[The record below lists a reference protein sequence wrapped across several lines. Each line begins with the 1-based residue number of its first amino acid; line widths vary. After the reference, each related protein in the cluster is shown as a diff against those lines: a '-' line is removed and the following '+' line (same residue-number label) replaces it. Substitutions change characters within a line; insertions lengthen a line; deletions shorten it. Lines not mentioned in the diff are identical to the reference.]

1 MNGDPR
7 SSLSSTGIPTRSA
20 GANEVLRSKNKR
32 RDDQIRKKVEQ
43 ELSKRTKQRN
53 TINPAKDSR
62 RGTVSSL
69 KPAPAIIIIETAKII
84 QAAQLMAAKRID
96 AVLVVS
102 EQGDLVGILTDK
114 DIAFRVVADGLDV
127 RTTVVSDVMTADP
140 IAVYDKGS
148 RNEALNIMV
157 SRRFRHL
164 PVISDGDD
172 EEGQSVVGLLDIT
185 KCVFERLDDLERKV
199 NEDQSIIS
207 AMDVLER
214 RGTVNSD
221 RIDTLRNEHECPD
234 VASVIAKV
242 NQEFGDFPGVSVK
255 SSVRDAAKAMK
266 SYHGTAVLVTGTPDG
281 EGKVA
286 GIFTTKDIVLRVI
299 AASLDPGTTSVIRV
313 MTPHPDYVSSE
324 ATILDA
330 LKKLHAG
337 HFLHLPVI
345 DNTVPVGLIDVMTLT
360 ITMLNYLISKSGYSA
375 EQGEEGP
382 MWNNFWNSTFA
393 HSQVESDRV
402 SQVSDSRLSSTYSR
416 SQTIDRSVELSRSQM
431 LEKQL
436 HRSEGIMSPEPSSR
450 YSLAAEDS
458 FSFKLKDMTNKSG
471 KIYRFS
477 CPFDSL
483 EKVYENVCAKTG
495 YKHGYKANNNNSLDI
510 LTASGVRARLC
521 YLDEDG
527 DIVGL
532 ENDKDVYEAVQM
544 SISLRSNRLMVYLGD
559 PPSNTNPLLS
569 NPNSV
574 RSASPNLRSSSPY
587 PLQNKQI
594 AEAPHTIFDSLKDA
608 PLPVNVAIS
617 AGIVVVAF
625 YMITKIAR
633 IK

>member
-53 TINPAKDSR
+53 TINPGKDSR

-114 DIAFRVVADGLDV
+114 DIAFRVVAEGLDV

-299 AASLDPGTTSVIRV
+299 AASLDPSTTSVIRV
-313 MTPHPDYVSSE
+313 M
-324 ATILDA
+324 
-330 LKKLHAG
+330 
-337 HFLHLPVI
+337 
-345 DNTVPVGLIDVMTLT
+345 
-360 ITMLNYLISKSGYSA
+360 ISKSGFAA

-382 MWNNFWNSTFA
+382 MWNSFWNSTFA

-416 SQTIDRSVELSRSQM
+416 SQALDKSLELSRSQL
-431 LEKQL
+431 LEKQAL
-436 HRSEGIMSPEPSSR
+436 RSEGIMSPEPSSR
-450 YSLAAEDS
+450 YSLAGEDS
-458 FSFKLKDMTNKSG
+458 FSFKLKDMTSKSG

-477 CPFDSL
+477 CPVDSL

-495 YKHGYKANNNNSLDI
+495 YKHEYKTNDSNSLDI
-510 LTASGVRARLC
+510 VASSGVRARLC

-544 SISLRSNRLMVYLGD
+544 AISLHSNRLMIYLGD

-569 NPNSV
+569 KPNSV

-587 PLQNKQI
+587 PLQTKQS
-594 AEAPHTIFDSLKDA
+594 AEAPHTIFDTLKEA
-608 PLPVNVAIS
+608 PLPVNVALS